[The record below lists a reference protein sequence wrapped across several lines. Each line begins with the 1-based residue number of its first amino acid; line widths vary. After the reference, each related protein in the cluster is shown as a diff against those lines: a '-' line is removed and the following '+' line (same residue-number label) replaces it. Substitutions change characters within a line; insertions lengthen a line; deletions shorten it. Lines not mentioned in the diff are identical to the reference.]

1 MKMTVN
7 KKILFILILI
17 ATPIIFAQST
27 DVVFGAIPTTINPGE
42 YLDPLG
48 KGATD
53 IKTASE
59 VVGIIITIV
68 QWTYSIFFV
77 VAVFMI
83 LMAAYTYLTAQAEP
97 EKIKNATNQIVWA
110 SIAIAVALLAVSIS
124 AIVKSIVS
132 PSGGGTGG
140 TQATP
145 IYSQPSGGGN
155 NTINYTPTGYEP
167 PKFKFGGEPNYTPT
181 GNNPTKFNIGGIQ

>member
-1 MKMTVN
+1 MTMTVT

-17 ATPIIFAQST
+17 ATPIIFTQSIN
-27 DVVFGAIPTTINPGE
+27 VVFGAIPTAINPEE

-48 KGATD
+48 TGATD
-53 IKTASE
+53 IKTASG

-68 QWTYSIFFV
+68 QWTYTIFFV
-77 VAVFMI
+77 IAVFMI

-124 AIVKSIVS
+124 MIVKSIVS
-132 PSGGGTGG
+132 PSGGGT
-140 TQATP
+140 
-145 IYSQPSGGGN
+145 N
-155 NTINYTPTGYEP
+155 NGQTSPQVG
-167 PKFKFGGEPNYTPT
+167 PNSEIM
-181 GNNPTKFNIGGIQ
+181 FNGQTSPQVGPNSEIMFR

>member
-1 MKMTVN
+1 MTVT

-17 ATPIIFAQST
+17 ATPIIFTQSIN
-27 DVVFGAIPTTINPGE
+27 VVFGAIPTAINPEE

-48 KGATD
+48 TGATD
-53 IKTASE
+53 IKTASG

-68 QWTYSIFFV
+68 QWTYTIFFV
-77 VAVFMI
+77 IAVFMI

-124 AIVKSIVS
+124 MIVKSIVS
-132 PSGGGTGG
+132 PSGGGGTGE
-140 TQATP
+140 TKTTESYKQKSP
-145 IYSQPSGGGN
+145 QPLYMPNGEVNPAYNRNS
-155 NTINYTPTGYEP
+155 IL
-167 PKFKFGGEPNYTPT
+167 KFDK
-181 GNNPTKFNIGGIQ
+181 

>member
-1 MKMTVN
+1 MTVN

-48 KGATD
+48 KGATGV
-53 IKTASE
+53 KTASD
-59 VVGIIITIV
+59 VVDIFIRVLG
-68 QWTYSIFFV
+68 WTYSIFFI

-124 AIVKSIVS
+124 MIVKSIVS
-132 PSGGGTGG
+132 PSGGGT
-140 TQATP
+140 
-145 IYSQPSGGGN
+145 N
-155 NTINYTPTGYEP
+155 NGQTSPQVG
-167 PKFKFGGEPNYTPT
+167 PNSEIM
-181 GNNPTKFNIGGIQ
+181 FNGQTSHQVGPNSEIMFR